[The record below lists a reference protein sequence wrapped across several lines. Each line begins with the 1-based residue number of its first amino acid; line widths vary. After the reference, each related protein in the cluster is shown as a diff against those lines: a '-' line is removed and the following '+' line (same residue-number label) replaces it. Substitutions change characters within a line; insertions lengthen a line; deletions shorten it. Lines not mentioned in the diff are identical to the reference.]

1 MIISVKKEL
10 SRLNQLAMNVS
21 RLKQST
27 WLTLKREVEDAQ
39 LLKQS
44 EPEPEPEP
52 SKGKRTAG
60 DKLSDFLPDVKV
72 PRLRD
77 ATSPQKVTLKLLSIK
92 FMFID
97 WVYRDVYKYTY
108 FKIAFIKCALS

>member
-1 MIISVKKEL
+1 
-10 SRLNQLAMNVS
+10 MNIP

-27 WLTLKREVEDAQ
+27 QLALKREAEDAQ

-44 EPEPEPEP
+44 EPEPEP

-72 PRLRD
+72 PRL
-77 ATSPQKVTLKLLSIK
+77 
-92 FMFID
+92 
-97 WVYRDVYKYTY
+97 
-108 FKIAFIKCALS
+108 

>member
-1 MIISVKKEL
+1 MIILVQKEL
-10 SRLNQLAMNVS
+10 SRLNQLAMDVP

-27 WLTLKREVEDAQ
+27 QLALKREAEDAK

-44 EPEPEPEP
+44 EPIPEP

-72 PRLRD
+72 PKLRD
-77 ATSPQKVTLKLLSIK
+77 ATSPQKVTLKLLSGTS
-92 FMFID
+92 MFIGS
-97 WVYRDVYKYTY
+97 VYRDVYKYT
-108 FKIAFIKCALS
+108 

>member
-1 MIISVKKEL
+1 
-10 SRLNQLAMNVS
+10 MNVP

-27 WLTLKREVEDAQ
+27 QLALKREAEDAK

-44 EPEPEPEP
+44 EPKPEPG
-52 SKGKRTAG
+52 KGKRTAG

-77 ATSPQKVTLKLLSIK
+77 ATSPQKITLKLLSGRS
-92 FMFID
+92 MFID
-97 WVYRDVYKYTY
+97 LVYRNVYKYTY
-108 FKIAFIKCALS
+108 F

>member
-10 SRLNQLAMNVS
+10 SRLNQLAMNVP

-27 WLTLKREVEDAQ
+27 RLALKREAEDAK

-44 EPEPEPEP
+44 KPEPEPG
-52 SKGKRTAG
+52 KGKRTAG

-77 ATSPQKVTLKLLSIK
+77 ATSPQKVRLKPLSGRS
-92 FMFID
+92 MFID
-97 WVYRDVYKYTY
+97 SVYRDVYKYTY
-108 FKIAFIKCALS
+108 F

>member
-1 MIISVKKEL
+1 MISVKKEL
-10 SRLNQLAMNVS
+10 SRLNQLAMNVP

-27 WLTLKREVEDAQ
+27 QLALKREAEDAQ

-44 EPEPEPEP
+44 EPQPQPEP

-60 DKLSDFLPDVKV
+60 DKLSNFLPEVKV

-77 ATSPQKVTLKLLSIK
+77 ATSPQKVTLKLLSGRS
-92 FMFID
+92 MFID
-97 WVYRDVYKYTY
+97 SVYRDVYKYTY
-108 FKIAFIKCALS
+108 FKIAFMSRVD

>member
-1 MIISVKKEL
+1 MIISVKKES
-10 SRLNQLAMNVS
+10 SRLNQLAMNIP

-27 WLTLKREVEDAQ
+27 QLALKREAEDAQ

-44 EPEPEPEP
+44 EPKPEP

-60 DKLSDFLPDVKV
+60 DKLSDFLPDIKV

-77 ATSPQKVTLKLLSIK
+77 ATSPQKVRLKLLSGRS
-92 FMFID
+92 MFID
-97 WVYRDVYKYTY
+97 SVYRDVYKYT
-108 FKIAFIKCALS
+108 